1 MTLSRTARLVAAAFT
16 VNGVVHLV
24 RPQVFEPAM
33 PAWVPAHREM
43 IVWSGYAEL
52 ACAAGLVVPQT
63 RRAAALAGAGLLVGK
78 PVSASGHDQAA
89 RLGLINLETWAI

>member
-33 PAWVPAHREM
+33 PAWVPARIISAKPSSM
-43 IVWSGYAEL
+43 AFM
-52 ACAAGLVVPQT
+52 A
-63 RRAAALAGAGLLVGK
+63 RRSDVTG
-78 PVSASGHDQAA
+78 
-89 RLGLINLETWAI
+89 